1 MNRALDLLHRLR
13 RRLWSAIGWRTRGVK
28 VMLFDE
34 ACALILV
41 RHSYGRSDLFLLPGG
56 GIRPF
61 ESPAAAAAREMREE
75 LGCGLAD
82 LALVSVHVSTGE
94 GRRDTVHLFRARAA
108 GPVRADGR
116 EIAEARAFALDRL
129 PATLSPATARRIDE
143 HRGLR
148 PASDTW

>member
-1 MNRALDLLHRLR
+1 VNRALDLLHRLR

-34 ACALILV
+34 AGALILV

-61 ESPAAAAAREMREE
+61 ESPAAAAAREISEE
-75 LGCGLAD
+75 LGCALVD
-82 LALVSVHVSTGE
+82 LALVSVHVSTAE
-94 GRRDTVHLFRARAA
+94 GRRDIVHLFRARAA
-108 GPVRADGR
+108 GPVCADGR

-129 PATLSPATARRIDE
+129 PASLSPATARRIDE

-148 PASDTW
+148 SASEAW

>member
-1 MNRALDLLHRLR
+1 VNRALDLLHRLR

-34 ACALILV
+34 AGELILV

-75 LGCGLAD
+75 LDCALAD
-82 LALVSVHVSTGE
+82 LALVAVHVSTGE

-129 PATLSPATARRIDE
+129 PATLSPATARRIEE

-148 PASDTW
+148 PPSETW

>member
-34 ACALILV
+34 AGELILV

-75 LGCGLAD
+75 LDCALAD

-116 EIAEARAFALDRL
+116 EIAEARAFPLDRL
-129 PATLSPATARRIDE
+129 PATLSPATARRIEE

-148 PASDTW
+148 PPSTSW